1 MEIGQLQM
9 TPVKMIGQLIDNKT
23 TETQS
28 TDSKSFSEFLVDS
41 LKKTNELQKTAD
53 KLDMDLAAGK
63 VDDISQ
69 VVVAAEKAQ
78 IALKLTLAIRNKAV
92 DAYKEIARM
101 QV

>member
-9 TPVKMIGQLIDNKT
+9 TPVKMIGQLIDNKGSEVQT
-23 TETQS
+23 TDT
-28 TDSKSFSEFLVDS
+28 KSFGEFLVDS

-63 VDDISQ
+63 IDDISQ
-69 VVVAAEKAQ
+69 VVVASEKAQ
-78 IALKLTLAIRNKAV
+78 IALKLALNIRNKAV

>member
-9 TPVKMIGQLIDNKT
+9 TPVKMIGQLVDNKT
-23 TETQS
+23 ADIQAA
-28 TDSKSFSEFLVDS
+28 DGKSFGEFLVDS

-63 VDDISQ
+63 IDDISQ
-69 VVVAAEKAQ
+69 VVVASEKAQ
-78 IALKLTLAIRNKAV
+78 IALKLTLSIRNKAI